1 MVAGK
6 HFFSNAQCNF
16 AKDKV
21 SSKCKNDK
29 SMKKLNRKSASPPP
43 QLFKKTCHC
52 NILPPSFLISRV
64 PPLVEVT
71 KIYSPPPFKIGCPNY
86 VIATSLKQVKIN

>member
-43 QLFKKTCHC
+43 NLLRRPATATYFHPLF
-52 NILPPSFLISRV
+52 
-64 PPLVEVT
+64 
-71 KIYSPPPFKIGCPNY
+71 
-86 VIATSLKQVKIN
+86 